1 MNSIE
6 NQYKRIERLAQKVLN
21 NINREQHDYDD
32 DVRQFFQ
39 ECWNLKDRIKN
50 DEDLEERITRTVEEE
65 VSNYPHLEIIAD
77 LANRT
82 KHYKLTRHI
91 RKDAKVGNIT
101 VNIRAGKPGT
111 GHAKITYRIDTDDGE
126 SIELADLVE
135 GAIES
140 WRKIL
145 DGYGIDT

>member
-1 MNSIE
+1 M
-6 NQYKRIERLAQKVLN
+6 
-21 NINREQHDYDD
+21 
-32 DVRQFFQ
+32 
-39 ECWNLKDRIKN
+39 
-50 DEDLEERITRTVEEE
+50 
-65 VSNYPHLEIIAD
+65 
-77 LANRT
+77 
-82 KHYKLTRHI
+82 
-91 RKDAKVGNIT
+91 GNIK

-111 GHAKITYRIDTDDGE
+111 GHAKITYRIDIDDGE